1 MYMGSRYGRWS
12 TAGSKGT
19 DGPRSMCGGDGD
31 GTQEEKVDKTE
42 KKEKGL
48 MLAMV
53 TGWRG

>member
-1 MYMGSRYGRWS
+1 MGGRYGRWS

>member
-1 MYMGSRYGRWS
+1 MEKGQGR
-12 TAGSKGT
+12 
-19 DGPRSMCGGDGD
+19 DDEGDGD

-42 KKEKGL
+42 KKGKGL